1 MYYVNTGRCGI
12 FILDNI
18 RLNAQSQKH
27 APAISVRAPRVGY
40 FAAFAVMTFFAAYS
54 YYLEYEVASAVIAAA
69 AIFIIPPATFT
80 DRINFDGKRI
90 YRSGI
95 GAFIWSFIH
104 RSLNRLKIKDIE
116 FIDTHPLRSIK
127 RGSNVRYRYKTTIRG
142 RGLEFSFVS
151 GSENYRSVVT
161 AIFSRVPENVLDTR
175 SIEIRDHLVDPKAA
189 IRKAVSS
196 KIPSADVL
204 EDSFARFSN
213 GRKSRAIHRENTA
226 ISDELG
232 KVTDLREL
240 GNELRTAGFLLQA
253 FEAFRRAL
261 LVSPHDGELLLDFG
275 RCLQS
280 ISVTQKSEKLRRRSV
295 AALCLA
301 ERHAKNNP
309 DLLTRLGEAY
319 FQLDEW
325 RRAESVFKRVT
336 EGMGDNF
343 RALRGLAEIA
353 LREGKIAHVIHHFS
367 SANHVAGTT
376 ALRRWS
382 RAEAD
387 YFSRLNEDDEY
398 MDLEIAR
405 VNLLETLE
413 NSAATSLKIASLG
426 FPTIVI
432 GLLFTDKLI
441 MDIGWA
447 VTAFAL
453 LIWSG
458 LTISQRMFRSRIP
471 FEIYENEK

>member
-1 MYYVNTGRCGI
+1 LYYLNTGRCGI
-12 FILDNI
+12 FILNNT
-18 RLNAQSQKH
+18 RLQAQSQKH
-27 APAISVRAPRVGY
+27 APLISVRSPRVGY
-40 FAAFAVMTFFAAYS
+40 LAAFAVTMFFAAYS
-54 YYLEYEVASAVIAAA
+54 YYLEYYIASAMIAAA
-69 AIFIIPPATFT
+69 AIFIIPPVAFT

-95 GAFIWSFIH
+95 GAFIWSFID
-104 RSLNRLKIKDIE
+104 RSLNRLKIRDIE
-116 FIDTHPLRSIK
+116 FIDTYPLRSIK

-151 GSENYRSVVT
+151 GSEDYRSMVAEVFT
-161 AIFSRVPENVLDTR
+161 RVSENVLDTR
-175 SIEIRDHLVDPKAA
+175 SVEIRDHLIDPKAA
-189 IRKAVSS
+189 IRKAVFS

-204 EDSFARFSN
+204 EDSFARFRK
-213 GRKSRAIHRENTA
+213 GRKSGANRRENGA
-226 ISDELG
+226 IADAPE
-232 KVTDLREL
+232 KVADLHDL
-240 GNELRTAGFLLQA
+240 GNELRTAGFLLQS

-261 LVSPHDGELLLDFG
+261 LFSPHDGELLLDFG

-280 ISVTQKSEKLRRRSV
+280 ISVTQKSEKLHRRSV

-301 ERHAKNNP
+301 ERHANGDP

-325 RRAESVFKRVT
+325 RRAESVFRRVT

-367 SANHVAGTT
+367 SANRVAGTT

-387 YFSRLNEDDEY
+387 YFSRLNDDDEY

-413 NSAATSLKIASLG
+413 HSSATSLKIASLG
-426 FPTIVI
+426 LPTIII
-432 GLLFTDKLI
+432 GALFEDKLI

-447 VTAFAL
+447 VAAVAL

-458 LTISQRMFRSRIP
+458 LTISQRLFRSRIP

>member
-1 MYYVNTGRCGI
+1 LQT
-12 FILDNI
+12 
-18 RLNAQSQKH
+18 QPQKQ
-27 APAISVRAPRVGY
+27 ALAISARSPRVGY
-40 FAAFAVMTFFAAYS
+40 LAAFAVTMFFAAYS
-54 YYLEYEVASAVIAAA
+54 YYLEYYVAAAAIAAA
-69 AIFIIPPATFT
+69 ALFIIPPVAFT
-80 DRINFDGKRI
+80 DRISFDGKRI

-95 GAFIWSFIH
+95 GSFIWSFID

-116 FIDTHPLRSIK
+116 FIDTYPLRSIK
-127 RGSNVRYRYKTTIRG
+127 RGSNVRYRYKTTIHG
-142 RGLEFSFVS
+142 RGLEFSLVS
-151 GSENYRSVVT
+151 GSEDYRSMVS
-161 AIFSRVPENVLDTR
+161 AIFSRVSENVLDTR
-175 SIEIRDHLVDPKAA
+175 SIEIRDHLIDPKAA
-189 IRKAVSS
+189 IRKAASS

-204 EDSFARFSN
+204 EDSFVKF
-213 GRKSRAIHRENTA
+213 RKDRKNSANRRENGA
-226 ISDELG
+226 IGDAPEKVAELH
-232 KVTDLREL
+232 DL
-240 GNELRTAGFLLQA
+240 GNELRTAGFLLQS

-280 ISVTQKSEKLRRRSV
+280 ISVTQKSEKLHRRSV

-367 SANHVAGTT
+367 SANQVAGTT

-382 RAEAD
+382 RTEAD

-413 NSAATSLKIASLG
+413 NSSATSLKIAFLG
-426 FPTIVI
+426 FPTIII
-432 GLLFTDKLI
+432 GALFSDKLI

-447 VTAFAL
+447 ITGVAL